1 MRIRVFFRR
10 RAAELTA
17 GLTALICLLLVLLIH
32 RDPGFNRYA
41 NGVTPFTILQPESVT
56 EETVEG
62 YAGLRRSYTFTL
74 PESES
79 LTTVGAR
86 VSFFLRHTVAAYS
99 IDGTSLSNDLAEEEG
114 FHIGKTP
121 GSYWVN
127 IPLRPAYAG
136 KTLRVTLTPVY
147 PSVRDETPTF
157 LVITRDALLTMVE
170 LPQNGLL
177 LVLSG
182 LAIAA
187 GLFLALIVLA
197 LPLGAG
203 DRKRV
208 FYLGAVTA
216 AAGLW
221 KLCGLPI
228 LTLVLD
234 YRGLQKE
241 LWFAGAAGYL
251 LMLVLSLRLL
261 TAVRGD
267 GENRIGQLCFYLS
280 AALAAALLGLQ
291 MLGVL
296 ELHEALIPFGVGMAI
311 LHVVSLL
318 GKKPSRSELFW
329 LLPFFLALIA
339 DLCIYYMSGSMQKA
353 PVFLIWM
360 ILNLFVRGVGF
371 VRSAILRERLL
382 RRREEELR
390 NEKLRAMMSQM
401 RPHFIYNTLTS
412 IYELCREDPS
422 QAMRV
427 IDDFTAYLQANF
439 NAITATELIPFSEE
453 LRHTRTYL
461 AVETAL
467 HGDDL
472 SVDYDLETVAFRL
485 PPLTL
490 QPIVENAVK
499 HGLGPGFC
507 PVHIVIRTR
516 AVAEGIRILVENDGA
531 PYDPPADRENRG
543 GLQNVRERLTLM
555 CGGTLTVRPLQEQPP
570 RRGTVAAI
578 CLNPT
583 RLRLSDKPSAA
594 VKHEYSG

>member
-1 MRIRVFFRR
+1 MKNSAFFRR
-10 RAAELTA
+10 HAAELAA
-17 GLTALICLLLVLLIH
+17 GLIALLCLLLVLLIH
-32 RDPGFNRYA
+32 RDPGFTNYA

-56 EETVEG
+56 EEAVED
-62 YAGLRRSYTFTL
+62 YAGLRRTYTFTL
-74 PESES
+74 PEAES

-86 VSFFLRHTVAAYS
+86 VSFYLRHTVAAYS
-99 IDGTSLSNDLAEEEG
+99 IDGTSLSNDLSEEEG
-114 FHIGKTP
+114 FHIGRTP
-121 GSYWVN
+121 GNYWVN

-147 PSVRDETPTF
+147 AGVRDDTPTF
-157 LVITRDALLTMVE
+157 LVITRDALLTMIE
-170 LPQNGLL
+170 LPRDGLL
-177 LVLSG
+177 LMLSA

-187 GLFLALIVLA
+187 GVFLALVALA

-221 KLCGLPI
+221 KLCGLPV
-228 LTLVLD
+228 LTLILD

-241 LWFAGAAGYL
+241 IWFAGASAYL

-261 TAVRGD
+261 TVIRGD
-267 GENRIGQLCFYLS
+267 GENRIGQLCFCLS
-280 AALAAALLGLQ
+280 AAVAAALLGLQ

-296 ELHEALIPFGVGMAI
+296 ELHEILIPFGVGMAI
-311 LHVVSLL
+311 LHAVSLL
-318 GKKPSRSELFW
+318 GKKPSRSELLW

-339 DLCIYYMSGSMQKA
+339 DLVIFYLNGSMQKA

-371 VRSAILRERLL
+371 VRGAILRERLL

-390 NEKLRAMMSQM
+390 DEKIRAMMSQM
-401 RPHFIYNTLTS
+401 RPHFIYNTLAS
-412 IYELCREDPS
+412 IYELCREDPD
-422 QAMRV
+422 QAMQV
-427 IDDFTAYLQANF
+427 IDDFTVYLQANF

-453 LRHTRTYL
+453 LRHTKAYL

-467 HGDDL
+467 HGDDF
-472 SVDYDLETVAFRL
+472 SVDYDLETAAFRL

-499 HGLGPGFC
+499 HGLGPGYC
-507 PVHIVIRTR
+507 PVHIAVRTR
-516 AVAEGIRILVENDGA
+516 VVPEGVRILVENDGA
-531 PYDPPADRENRG
+531 PYDPAAEREAQG
-543 GLQNVRERLTLM
+543 GLRILRERLELM
-555 CGGTLTVRPLQEQPP
+555 CGGTLSIRILDEQPP
-570 RRGTVAAI
+570 KRGTAVTI
-578 CLNPT
+578 SLRDRPSKLLNPT
-583 RLRLSDKPSAA
+583 RS
-594 VKHEYSG
+594 

>member
-1 MRIRVFFRR
+1 MRIRGFFRR
-10 RAAELTA
+10 RAAELAA

-99 IDGTSLSNDLAEEEG
+99 IDGTSLCNDLGEEEG

-127 IPLRPAYAG
+127 IPLRPAFAG

-147 PSVRDETPTF
+147 PSVRDETPSF

-170 LPQNGLL
+170 LPQDGLL

-182 LAIAA
+182 LAITA

-228 LTLVLD
+228 LTLILD
-234 YRGLQKE
+234 YHGLQKE
-241 LWFAGAAGYL
+241 LWFTGASVYL

-261 TAVRGD
+261 TAIRGE
-267 GENRIGQLCFYLS
+267 GENRIGQYCFYLS
-280 AALAAALLGLQ
+280 AAVAAALLGLQ

-296 ELHEALIPFGVGMAI
+296 ELHEVLIPFGVGMAV
-311 LHVVSLL
+311 LHVISLL
-318 GKKPSRSELFW
+318 GKKPSSSELFW

-543 GLQNVRERLTLM
+543 GLQNVRERLALM

-570 RRGTVAAI
+570 RRGAVAAI

>member
-10 RAAELTA
+10 RAAELAA
-17 GLTALICLLLVLLIH
+17 GLTALLCLLLVLLIH
-32 RDPGFNRYA
+32 RNPGFNRYA

-170 LPQNGLL
+170 LPQDGLL

-187 GLFLALIVLA
+187 GLFLALLALA
-197 LPLGAG
+197 LPLDSG
-203 DRKRV
+203 DRKRA
-208 FYLGAVTA
+208 FYLGAVTV

-241 LWFAGAAGYL
+241 LWFAGASGYL

-339 DLCIYYMSGSMQKA
+339 DLCIYYLNGSMQKA
-353 PVFLIWM
+353 PVFLLWM
-360 ILNLFVRGVGF
+360 ILNLCVRGVGF
-371 VRSAILRERLL
+371 VRASILRERLL

-390 NEKLRAMMSQM
+390 DEKLRAMLSQM
-401 RPHFIYNTLTS
+401 RPHFIYNTLAS
-412 IYELCREDPS
+412 IYELCREEPA

-439 NAITATELIPFSEE
+439 NAITAAEMIPFSEE
-453 LRHTRTYL
+453 LRHTKAYL

-472 SVDYDLETVAFRL
+472 CVDYDLETVAFRL

-499 HGLGPGFC
+499 HGVAPGYC
-507 PVHIVIRTR
+507 PVHITVRTR
-516 AVAEGIRILVENDGA
+516 IVPEGIRLLVENDGA
-531 PYDPPADRENRG
+531 PYDPPGDREDKG
-543 GLQNVRERLTLM
+543 GLENVRERLELM
-555 CGGTLTVRPLQEQPP
+555 CGGKLVIRAANEQTPK
-570 RRGTVAAI
+570 RGTLVTV
-578 CLNPT
+578 CLRDRPNK
-583 RLRLSDKPSAA
+583 RADRAKA
-594 VKHEYSG
+594 

>member
-10 RAAELTA
+10 RAAELAA

-62 YAGLRRSYTFTL
+62 YAGLRRNYTFTL

-147 PSVRDETPTF
+147 PSVRDETPSF

-170 LPQNGLL
+170 LPQDGLL

-182 LAIAA
+182 LAVAA
-187 GLFLALIVLA
+187 GLFLALLALA
-197 LPLGAG
+197 LPLDSG
-203 DRKRV
+203 DRKRA
-208 FYLGAVTA
+208 FYLGAVTV

-241 LWFAGAAGYL
+241 LWFAGASGYL

-261 TAVRGD
+261 TVIRGD

-339 DLCIYYMSGSMQKA
+339 DLCIYYLNGSMQKA
-353 PVFLIWM
+353 PVFLLWM
-360 ILNLFVRGVGF
+360 ILNLCVRGVGF
-371 VRSAILRERLL
+371 VRASILRERLL

-390 NEKLRAMMSQM
+390 DEKLRAMLSQM
-401 RPHFIYNTLTS
+401 RPHFIYNTLAS
-412 IYELCREDPS
+412 IYELCREEPA

-439 NAITATELIPFSEE
+439 NAITAAEMIPFSEE
-453 LRHTRTYL
+453 LRHTKAYL

-472 SVDYDLETVAFRL
+472 CVDYDLETVAFRL

-499 HGLGPGFC
+499 HGVAPGYC
-507 PVHIVIRTR
+507 PVHITVRTR
-516 AVAEGIRILVENDGA
+516 IVPEGIRILVENDGA
-531 PYDPPADRENRG
+531 PYDPPADREDKG
-543 GLQNVRERLTLM
+543 GLENVRERLELM
-555 CGGTLTVRPLQEQPP
+555 CGGKLVIRAADEQNP
-570 RRGTVAAI
+570 RRGTLVTV
-578 CLNPT
+578 CLRDRPNK
-583 RLRLSDKPSAA
+583 RADRAKA
-594 VKHEYSG
+594 

>member
-10 RAAELTA
+10 RAAELAA
-17 GLTALICLLLVLLIH
+17 GLTALLCLLLVLLIH
-32 RDPGFNRYA
+32 RNPGFNRYA
-41 NGVTPFTILQPESVT
+41 NGVTPFTILQPDAVT
-56 EETVEG
+56 EETIAD
-62 YAGLRRSYTFTL
+62 YAGLRRSYSFTL

-86 VSFFLRHTVAAYS
+86 LSFFLRHTVAAYS
-99 IDGTSLSNDLAEEEG
+99 IDGTSLCNDLGEEES

-121 GSYWVN
+121 GCYWVN

-136 KTLRVTLTPVY
+136 RTLRLTLTPVY
-147 PSVRDETPTF
+147 DSVLDESPTF
-157 LVITRDALLTMVE
+157 LVITRDALLTMIQ
-170 LPQNGLL
+170 LPQDGLL

-208 FYLGAVTA
+208 FYLGAVTV

-241 LWFAGAAGYL
+241 LWFAGAAVYL

-261 TAVRGD
+261 TAIRGE
-267 GENRIGQLCFYLS
+267 GENRIGQYCFYLS
-280 AALAAALLGLQ
+280 AAVAVALLGLQ

-296 ELHEALIPFGVGMAI
+296 ELHEVLIPFGVGMAV
-311 LHVVSLL
+311 LHVISLL
-318 GKKPSRSELFW
+318 GKKPSSSELFW

-401 RPHFIYNTLTS
+401 RPHFIYNTLSS

-453 LRHTRTYL
+453 LRHTRAYL

-472 SVDYDLETVAFRL
+472 SVEYDLETVAFRL

-499 HGLGPGFC
+499 HGLGPGYC

-543 GLQNVRERLTLM
+543 GLQNVRERLALM
-555 CGGTLTVRPLQEQPP
+555 CGGELVIRAADGQNPK
-570 RRGTVAAI
+570 RGTLVTV
-578 CLNPT
+578 CLRDRPNK
-583 RLRLSDKPSAA
+583 RADRAKA
-594 VKHEYSG
+594 

>member
-10 RAAELTA
+10 RAAELAA
-17 GLTALICLLLVLLIH
+17 GLTALLCLLLVLLIH
-32 RDPGFNRYA
+32 RNPGFNRYA
-41 NGVTPFTILQPESVT
+41 NGVTPFTILQPDAVT
-56 EETVEG
+56 EETIAD
-62 YAGLRRSYTFTL
+62 YAGLRRSYSFTL

-86 VSFFLRHTVAAYS
+86 LSFFLRHTVAAYS
-99 IDGTSLSNDLAEEEG
+99 IDGTSLCNDLGEEES

-121 GSYWVN
+121 GCYWVN

-136 KTLRVTLTPVY
+136 RTLRLTLTPVY
-147 PSVRDETPTF
+147 DSVLDESPTF
-157 LVITRDALLTMVE
+157 LVITRDALLTMIQ
-170 LPQNGLL
+170 LPQDGLL

-208 FYLGAVTA
+208 FYLGAVTV

-241 LWFAGAAGYL
+241 LWFAGAAVYL

-261 TAVRGD
+261 TAIRGE
-267 GENRIGQLCFYLS
+267 GENRIGQYCFYLS
-280 AALAAALLGLQ
+280 AAVAAVLLGVQ

-296 ELHEALIPFGVGMAI
+296 ELHEVLIPFGVGMAV
-311 LHVVSLL
+311 LHVISLL
-318 GKKPSRSELFW
+318 GKKPSSSELFW

-401 RPHFIYNTLTS
+401 RPHFIYNTLSS

-453 LRHTRTYL
+453 LRHTRAYL

-472 SVDYDLETVAFRL
+472 SVEYDLETVAFRL

-543 GLQNVRERLTLM
+543 GLQNVRERLALM
-555 CGGTLTVRPLQEQPP
+555 CGGELVIRAADGQNPK
-570 RRGTVAAI
+570 RGTLVTV
-578 CLNPT
+578 CLRDRPNK
-583 RLRLSDKPSAA
+583 RADRAKA
-594 VKHEYSG
+594 

>member
-1 MRIRVFFRR
+1 MKGFKLFK
-10 RAAELTA
+10 AHGADLAA
-17 GLTALICLLLVLLIH
+17 GLTALLCLLLVLLIH
-32 RDPGFNRYA
+32 RDPGFTNYA

-56 EETVEG
+56 EEAVED
-62 YAGLRRSYTFTL
+62 YAGLRRTYTFTL
-74 PESES
+74 PEAES

-86 VSFFLRHTVAAYS
+86 VSFYLRHTVAVYS
-99 IDGTSLSNDLAEEEG
+99 IDGTSLSNDLSEEEG
-114 FHIGKTP
+114 FHIGRTP
-121 GSYWVN
+121 GNYWVN

-147 PSVRDETPTF
+147 AGVRDDTPTF
-157 LVITRDALLTMVE
+157 LVITRDALLTMIE
-170 LPQNGLL
+170 LPRDGLL
-177 LVLSG
+177 LMLSA

-187 GLFLALIVLA
+187 GVFLALVALA
-197 LPLGAG
+197 LSLPAG

-221 KLCGLPI
+221 KLCGLPV

-251 LMLVLSLRLL
+251 LMMVLSLRLL
-261 TAVRGD
+261 TVIRGD
-267 GENRIGQLCFYLS
+267 GENRIGQLCFCLS
-280 AALAAALLGLQ
+280 AAVAAALLGLQ

-296 ELHEALIPFGVGMAI
+296 ELHEVLIPFGVGMAL

-318 GKKPSRSELFW
+318 GKKPSRSELLW
-329 LLPFFLALIA
+329 LLPFFLSLVA
-339 DLCIYYMSGSMQKA
+339 DLVIFYLNGSMQKA

-371 VRSAILRERLL
+371 VRGAILRERLL
-382 RRREEELR
+382 RKREEELR
-390 NEKLRAMMSQM
+390 DEKIRAMMSQM
-401 RPHFIYNTLTS
+401 RPHFIYNTLAS
-412 IYELCREDPS
+412 IYELCREDPG
-422 QAMRV
+422 QAMEV

-453 LRHTRTYL
+453 LRHTKAYL

-467 HGDDL
+467 HGDDF
-472 SVDYDLETVAFRL
+472 SVDYDLETVTFRL

-499 HGLGPGFC
+499 HGLGPTYC
-507 PVHIVIRTR
+507 PVHITVRTR
-516 AVAEGIRILVENDGA
+516 AVSEGVRITVENDGA
-531 PYDPPADRENRG
+531 PYAPPADREAHG
-543 GLQNVRERLTLM
+543 GLWNVRERLELM
-555 CGGTLTVRPLQEQPP
+555 CGGTIEIRASDEQGSK
-570 RRGTVAAI
+570 RGTVAVI
-578 CLNPT
+578 CLNET
-583 RLRLSDKPSAA
+583 I
-594 VKHEYSG
+594 

>member
-1 MRIRVFFRR
+1 MRIRVFLRR
-10 RAAELTA
+10 RAAELAA

-56 EETVEG
+56 EEAVEG

-187 GLFLALIVLA
+187 GLFLALLALA
-197 LPLGAG
+197 LPLDSG
-203 DRKRV
+203 DRKRA
-208 FYLGAVTA
+208 FYLGAVTV

-241 LWFAGAAGYL
+241 LWFTGASGYL

-339 DLCIYYMSGSMQKA
+339 DLCIYYLNGSMQKA
-353 PVFLIWM
+353 PVFLLWM
-360 ILNLFVRGVGF
+360 ILNLCVRGVGF
-371 VRSAILRERLL
+371 VRASILRERLL

-390 NEKLRAMMSQM
+390 DEKLRAMLSQM
-401 RPHFIYNTLTS
+401 RPHFIYNTLAS
-412 IYELCREDPS
+412 VYELCREEPA

-439 NAITATELIPFSEE
+439 NAITAAEMIPFSEE
-453 LRHTRTYL
+453 LRHTKAYL

-472 SVDYDLETVAFRL
+472 CVAYDLETVAFRL

-499 HGLGPGFC
+499 HGVAPGYC
-507 PVHIVIRTR
+507 PVHITVRTR
-516 AVAEGIRILVENDGA
+516 IAAEGIRLLVENDGA
-531 PYDPPADRENRG
+531 PYDPPGDREEKG
-543 GLQNVRERLTLM
+543 GLENVRERLELM
-555 CGGTLTVRPLQEQPP
+555 CGGELVIRAADGQNP
-570 RRGTVAAI
+570 RRGTLVTV
-578 CLNPT
+578 CLRDRPNK
-583 RLRLSDKPSAA
+583 RADRAKA
-594 VKHEYSG
+594 